1 MARRKKSASK
11 RPLSELG
18 MRLLQELRG
27 RLHPGERIGVAVS
40 GGADSVALLH
50 LLVEIREQ
58 LGIVLFVL
66 HFNHQLRG
74 KTSPA
79 DQAWVMRLAALHGL
93 PFFTAHENVRARSK
107 QERAN
112 LEDTARRS
120 RYAFFSSVAA
130 KENLHKIA
138 VAHTAEDQAETVLAH
153 MLRGTGLAGLGGI
166 HPQAGVVFRPLL
178 HFRRG
183 ALRKYLRSRKQVW
196 REDATNRDTRRMRAR
211 IRHKLL
217 PFLEKEFSPGVVEH
231 LCQLADLAREDDAWL
246 ESSAELRL
254 FLSATEH
261 HNEWRI
267 PLRELIALPSPGAP
281 AEDRDH
287 PCTRQAPQAMSKRL
301 IRQMVKKVKPRSGQ
315 WSAVHV
321 AAVLQLA
328 SRAASGKSL
337 QLPGGVEVRRE
348 RDHLCFRATPG
359 SRAIADSKP
368 FAISVDLSGGQALL
382 PLVEHSYAVRFTV
395 IDWPPQG
402 RETKSTGAVLDL
414 DSLTLPLVVRNW
426 EPGDSVRLLGHQ
438 KSHKVSRLLSATG
451 VSRWEK
457 VSWPVVTSGGKI
469 AWIRGLTVAA
479 EFAAS
484 ASTRTGVLIDE
495 VPLT

>member
-1 MARRKKSASK
+1 MPKKPVSK
-11 RPLSELG
+11 SPLSDLG
-18 MRLLQELRG
+18 IRLLNELRG
-27 RLHPGERIGVAVS
+27 RLHAGRRIGVAVS

-74 KTSPA
+74 KASRA
-79 DQAWVMRLAALHGL
+79 DEAFVMQLAALHGL
-93 PFFTAHENVRARSK
+93 PLFTGHENVAARSK
-107 QERAN
+107 KERAN

-120 RYAFFSSVAA
+120 RYAFFASVAA
-130 KENLHKIA
+130 KENLDKIA

-166 HPQAGVVFRPLL
+166 HPEAGVVFRPLL
-178 HFRRG
+178 HFRREE
-183 ALRKYLRSRKQVW
+183 LREYLRSRKQVW
-196 REDATNRDTRRMRAR
+196 REDATNRDTKRMRAR
-211 IRHKLL
+211 IRHRLL
-217 PFLEKEFSPGVVEH
+217 PFLEKEFSPGAVEH

-261 HNEWRI
+261 QNEWRI
-267 PLRELIALPSPGAP
+267 PLRELFALPRSGGK
-281 AEDRDH
+281 AEDRDN
-287 PCTRQAPQAMSKRL
+287 PCTRRAPQAISKRL
-301 IRQMVKKVKPRSGQ
+301 IRQLIKKVKPRSGQ
-315 WSAVHV
+315 SSAVHV
-321 AAVLQLA
+321 DAVLQLA
-328 SRAASGKSL
+328 ERPESGKSL
-337 QLPGGVEVRRE
+337 RLPGGVEVRRE
-348 RDHLCFRATPG
+348 RDHLCFRPISSPANG
-359 SRAIADSKP
+359 QAVESKP
-368 FAISVDLSGGQALL
+368 YAISVDISGGHALV

-402 RETKSTGAVLDL
+402 RETKSTGAVLDR

-438 KSHKVSRLLSATG
+438 KSHKLSRLLNETG

-479 EFAAS
+479 EFAAG
-484 ASTRTGVLIDE
+484 AATRTGVVIDE

>member
-1 MARRKKSASK
+1 MAMPKKPVSK
-11 RPLSELG
+11 RPWSDLG
-18 MRLLQELRG
+18 IRLLHELRG
-27 RLHPGERIGVAVS
+27 RLHPGQRIGVAVS

-50 LLVEIREQ
+50 LLVEIREP

-74 KTSPA
+74 KASRA

-93 PFFTAHENVRARSK
+93 PFFTGHENVRARSK

-120 RYAFFSSVAA
+120 RYAFFASVAA
-130 KENLHKIA
+130 KENLNKIA
-138 VAHTAEDQAETVLAH
+138 VAHTAEDQAETVLGH

-178 HFRRG
+178 HFRRED
-183 ALRKYLRSRKQVW
+183 LRKHLRSRKQVW

-211 IRHKLL
+211 IRHQLL

-261 HNEWRI
+261 QNEWRI
-267 PLRELIALPSPGAP
+267 PLRELIAMPRPGGK
-281 AEDRDH
+281 AEDHDN
-287 PCTRQAPQAMSKRL
+287 PCTRRAPQAMGKRL
-301 IRQMVKKVKPRSGQ
+301 IRQLAKKVKPRSGQ
-315 WSAVHV
+315 WSMVHV

-328 SRAASGKSL
+328 ERPLSGKSL
-337 QLPGGVEVRRE
+337 RLPGGVEVRRE
-348 RDHLCFRATPG
+348 RDHLCFRPIS
-359 SRAIADSKP
+359 SRANAETKP
-368 FAISVDLSGGQALL
+368 YAVSVDISGGRALV

-402 RETKSTGAVLDL
+402 RETKSTGAVLDR
-414 DSLTLPLVVRNW
+414 DCLTLPLVVRNW

-438 KSHKVSRLLSATG
+438 KSHKLSRLLNETG

-479 EFAAS
+479 EFAAGP
-484 ASTRTGVLIDE
+484 ATRTGVVIDE